1 MKSQVLKAAL
11 AALVLAGSAP
21 AFASLIQV
29 PGTQV
34 SGTGLGAVSLL
45 ATVQDNN
52 RPGGTDNGIESGC
65 VTYNGMNTNGSLK
78 APSFACQ
85 TGLEGGDNQANNSI
99 YLASSIDR
107 LTSAGNLA
115 LVLNISEGQPGN
127 TAVLSALYLSLY
139 NLDTNTQMNFT
150 YDGADLE
157 LGASGGVGQSG
168 DNLFILDN
176 AQAAMAAGFC
186 PTLSRCVV
194 GGGLQFAAGTTQAT
208 LETMYVASYQRPST
222 PVPEPLS
229 LALVGAGMLG
239 MGFVRSRRR

>member
-1 MKSQVLKAAL
+1 MKFHALKAAVAAVVL
-11 AALVLAGSAP
+11 AASAP
-21 AFASLIQV
+21 AFASLINV
-29 PGTQV
+29 PGSLV
-34 SGTGLGAVSLL
+34 NGTGLGSVSLL

-65 VTYNGMNTNGSLK
+65 VTYSGMNSKGQLN

-85 TGLEGGDNQANNSI
+85 TGLEGGDNQALNNVF
-99 YLASSIDR
+99 LTSSIDR
-107 LTSAGNLA
+107 LTSAGQLA
-115 LVLNISEGQPGN
+115 LVLNISEGQPGQ
-127 TAVLSALYLSLY
+127 TAVLTALYLSLY
-139 NLDTNTQMNFT
+139 NLDSKTQMNFT

-157 LGASGGVGQSG
+157 LGATGGVGQSG
-168 DNLFILDN
+168 NNLFILDD

-186 PTLSRCVV
+186 PDLSRCVV

-208 LETMYVASYQRPST
+208 LETMYVASYERPST

>member
-1 MKSQVLKAAL
+1 MKLHALKVAL
-11 AALVLAGSAP
+11 AAVVLAGSAP
-21 AFASLIQV
+21 AFASLINV

-34 SGTGLGAVSLL
+34 SGTGLGSVSLL

-65 VTYNGMNTNGSLK
+65 VTYNGMTNGTLN

-85 TGLEGGDNQANNSI
+85 TGLEGGDNQALNNVF
-99 YLASSIDR
+99 LTSSIDR

-115 LVLNISEGQPGN
+115 LVLNISEGQPGD

-139 NLDTNTQMNFT
+139 NLDSNTQMNFT

-168 DNLFILDN
+168 NNLFILDN

-186 PTLSRCVV
+186 PDLSRCVV

-208 LETMYVASYQRPST
+208 LETMYVASYERPST

-239 MGFVRSRRR
+239 MGFARRTRR